1 MDIVYISSIDWDFSW
16 HRQQEMMDFLAK
28 RGFRVLFV
36 EPCSKKHPFSK
47 RFIAEKENV
56 WRLRPC
62 GLPYERCLRSVHKLN
77 STISRREILRAAEQ
91 LRFCDPIIWLDRVH
105 GFDYAFFQAEHFVI
119 YDLIDEILA
128 FGRVRNEKMLLT
140 LENQVLQHADL
151 LLSSSQTL
159 LKRKLQQSGRK
170 GKSLFIPNG
179 VDCGRFQDILQK
191 TSHQKPIIGFVG
203 NISKRRLNYD
213 VIQKVAQKRPG
224 WIFKFVGPGSE
235 EDRKNL
241 QGLAPNI
248 QVMPPVSGEKIPKII
263 EEFDIGMIP
272 YNVEK
277 KDMDYVF
284 PRKACEY
291 LAAGKPV
298 ISTPLSEVEV
308 LHPYIQI
315 AEDADEFENKIEQ
328 ELHSKVTGAQRKK
341 FAQYFDWT
349 DLMEKVIQELS
360 LVNKPHS

>member
-28 RGFRVLFV
+28 RGFRILFV
-36 EPCSKKHPFSK
+36 EPCSKKHPFSE
-47 RFIAEKENV
+47 RFIAEKKNI

-77 STISRREILRAAEQ
+77 SAISRREILRSAEK
-91 LRFCDPIIWLDRVH
+91 LRFCNPIIWLDRVH
-105 GFDYAFFQAEHFVI
+105 GFDYAFFQANHFVI
-119 YDLIDEILA
+119 YDLVDEILA
-128 FGRVRNEKMLLT
+128 FGRVRNEEMLIT

-170 GKSLFIPNG
+170 GKSVFIPNG
-179 VDCGRFQDILQK
+179 VDCDRFQGVSQK
-191 TSHQKPIIGFVG
+191 TNYSEPVIGFVG
-203 NISKRRLNYD
+203 SISKRSLDYEM
-213 VIQKVAQKRPG
+213 IQKVAQNRPE
-224 WIFKFVGPGSE
+224 WILKFVGPSGE
-235 EDRKNL
+235 EDRKEL

-263 EEFDIGMIP
+263 EEFDIGIIP

-291 LAAGKPV
+291 LASGKPV
-298 ISTPLSEVEV
+298 ISTPLNEVEV
-308 LHPYIQI
+308 LRPYVQI
-315 AEDADEFENKIEQ
+315 AKDANEFEIKIEQ
-328 ELHSKVTGAQRKK
+328 EMHSKITGEQRKK
-341 FAQYFDWT
+341 FARRFDWT
-349 DLMEKVIQELS
+349 DLMEKVIQELPS
-360 LVNKPHS
+360 VNKDHS